1 MEKIGLTGGIGSGKS
16 TVAGILSRLG
26 ARVIDADAISR
37 SITAPEGAGIVAIA
51 EAFGSG
57 AITANGA
64 LDRDQMRR
72 LVFSDPGAK
81 ILLERIVHPLVAQQI
96 ALQTA
101 QAQEDGVR
109 CLVLDI
115 PLLVESVHWRKSLD
129 RILVVDCPVA
139 TQVERVVRR
148 NGLARSEVE
157 RIIEAQST
165 RQQRLQAADFVIFN
179 AEKSLGEIAGELA
192 WLGAQFGL

>member
-16 TVAGILSRLG
+16 TVAGIFARLG

-37 SITAPEGAGIVAIA
+37 SITAPKGAGIAPIA
-51 EAFGSG
+51 QAFGSG
-57 AITANGA
+57 AISADGA

-72 LVFSDPGAK
+72 LVFSDPCAK
-81 ILLERIVHPLVAQQI
+81 TRLEAIVHPLVGQEI
-96 ALQTA
+96 AIQTA
-101 QAQEDGVR
+101 QAQADGVR

-115 PLLVESVHWRKSLD
+115 PLLVESIHWRKSLD

-139 TQVERVVRR
+139 TQMERVVRR
-148 NGLARSEVE
+148 SGLDPSEVK
-157 RIIEAQST
+157 RIIDAQST

-179 AEKSLGEIAGELA
+179 ADKSVDEIAGELEC
-192 WLGAQFGL
+192 LGAQFGL

>member
-1 MEKIGLTGGIGSGKS
+1 MAEIFGVQASLALARPAQLQDELALVGELDALVIVAVRPGI
-16 TVAGILSRLG
+16 A
-26 ARVIDADAISR
+26 
-37 SITAPEGAGIVAIA
+37 AIA

-57 AITANGA
+57 AITADGA

-81 ILLERIVHPLVAQQI
+81 ILLERIVHPLVGQQI

-115 PLLVESVHWRKSLD
+115 PLLVESGHWRKSLD

-179 AEKSLGEIAGELA
+179 AGKSLEEIAGELA